1 VTTST
6 SDGPVSRPLLPFS
19 VPSVRAKCG
28 SDSLGSGPDL
38 EHELGMLQQPTRL
51 AQSRIGHAWEHGR
64 AQPVLRC
71 LVALY
76 PALHPGGHE
85 AERYEWAEV
94 STGIGGCGRSGGCKR
109 LSGKTKPSCRGR
121 RLRGDTAMHR
131 NCYPD
136 VALQSALSMIKLE
149 LNVSLD
155 YHQNDNRRKSEVCG
169 STDSGTRDGPHRK
182 WKCRRRWSSRGI
194 LGVRCPWLLYIV
206 LDTLVSSGSSVH
218 RPRPE

>member
-1 VTTST
+1 
-6 SDGPVSRPLLPFS
+6 
-19 VPSVRAKCG
+19 
-28 SDSLGSGPDL
+28 
-38 EHELGMLQQPTRL
+38 MLQQPTRL

-155 YHQNDNRRKSEVCG
+155 HHQTTIGGSRKSADQQIQVP
-169 STDSGTRDGPHRK
+169 GTVRIENGNVVVAGHLDLCTVH
-182 WKCRRRWSSRGI
+182 RGI